1 MKELNLESGRALV
14 IVAHPDD
21 ETIWMGGTLLV
32 NPTIDWTIFSL
43 CRSADADRAP
53 KFKKVC
59 DHYGAKSIITD
70 LEDEGIMNIPQSMP
84 EIEKRVDRHISNT
97 TVFDY
102 VFTHGP
108 NGEYGHPRH
117 VGVHRAVT
125 RLLQSK
131 KLHAR
136 QCFYF
141 SYGADAH
148 KRVYNKKSALF
159 CVKLT
164 ADTHAKKRNIIK
176 YIYGFSSRSFE
187 NASCL
192 STETFSL

>member
-21 ETIWMGGTLLV
+21 ETIWMGGTLLMH
-32 NPTIDWTIFSL
+32 PLIDWTIFSL
-43 CRSADADRAP
+43 CRSTDADRAP

-59 DHYGAKSIITD
+59 DHYGAKSITTD
-70 LEDEGIMNIPQSMP
+70 LEDEGIMNISQSIP
-84 EIEKRVDRHISNT
+84 EIEKRIGRYIGNT
-97 TVFDY
+97 EVFDY
-102 VFTHGP
+102 IFTHGA

-117 VGVHRAVT
+117 VGVHRAVG

-131 KLHAR
+131 KLYAR

-148 KRVYNKKSALF
+148 KRVYNKKSAMF
-159 CVKLT
+159 CAKLVR
-164 ADTHAKKRNIIK
+164 DVHAKKRNIIK
-176 YIYGFSSRSFE
+176 NIYGFSSRSFE
-187 NASCL
+187 NISCL
-192 STETFSL
+192 PTETFSL